1 MTVKR
6 LMEQLEAISSRGN
19 EDKEVMIAL
28 DGEGLFDTFLPAVKI
43 KGIYSDAEWER
54 GKVYIRAEKEITLKK

>member
-1 MTVKR
+1 
-6 LMEQLEAISSRGN
+6 
-19 EDKEVMIAL
+19 MIAL

-43 KGIYSDAEWER
+43 KGIYSDADWER

>member
-19 EDKEVMIAL
+19 ADKEVMIAL
-28 DGEGLFDTFLPAVKI
+28 GLFDTFLPAVKI
-43 KGIYSDAEWER
+43 RGIDADWER
-54 GKVYIRAEKEITLKK
+54 GKVYIRTEKEITLIK